1 MQNQKNK
8 NIITITRNAAKKI
21 KSLLKEKGEENYLGI
36 RIGIKSGGCSGLSYF
51 LEYSSHERKFDE
63 VVEDKGIKI
72 IIDKK
77 AILYLLGSKVDYV
90 EEKFKS
96 GFVFTNPNK
105 KSQCGCGKSFNV

>member
-8 NIITITRNAAKKI
+8 KIVTITRNAVKKI

-51 LEYSSHERKFDE
+51 LEYSDGKRKFDE
-63 VVEDKGIKI
+63 IVEDKGIKI

-77 AILYLLGSKVDYV
+77 AILYLLGSKIDYV

-96 GFVFTNPNK
+96 GFIFTNPNE
-105 KSQCGCGKSFNV
+105 KSQCGCGKSFSV